1 MLFLMESERVNQE
14 VTKTWNYVTAF
25 RRPAF
30 CWPQLAGSRNW
41 HRKFTGVKQHVIS
54 GHALA

>member
-1 MLFLMESERVNQE
+1 MEGERVNKG
-14 VTKTWNYVTAF
+14 VTNTWNCATAF

-30 CWPQLAGSRNW
+30 CWPQLAVFRNW
-41 HRKFTGVKQHVIS
+41 QRKFTGVKQNVIS